1 MKFYKVQ
8 SEIALRPPRRRR
20 GEKRGITRLKYV
32 GIDYGLARTDLA
44 VSDPEG
50 RLAFPLV
57 TLRLEEYP
65 NRKDF
70 LAALAARITAEE
82 AEAVVM
88 GLPLLDDG
96 TDSLTTRQV
105 RNVTE
110 RLKRRVDLPV
120 FYMPEL
126 LSSEEAWSDL
136 RDAGLTARKRK
147 AVLDQQAAVRIL
159 ASFLALPPEQRR
171 PA

>member
-1 MKFYKVQ
+1 M
-8 SEIALRPPRRRR
+8 
-20 GEKRGITRLKYV
+20 KYV
-32 GIDYGLARTDLA
+32 GVDYGLARTGLA

-50 RLAFPLV
+50 RLAFPLT
-57 TLRLEEYP
+57 TLRLEEHAG
-65 NRKDF
+65 RKEF
-70 LAALAARITAEE
+70 LAALAARITAE
-82 AEAVVM
+82 AAGAVVM

-105 RNVTE
+105 RNITA
-110 RLKRRVDLPV
+110 RLKRRLDLPV

-126 LSSEEAWSDL
+126 LSSEEAWADL
-136 RDAGLTARKRK
+136 REAGVRVGKRK

>member
-32 GIDYGLARTDLA
+32 GIDYGLARTGLA

-110 RLKRRVDLPV
+110 RLKRRVDLSV

>member
-1 MKFYKVQ
+1 M
-8 SEIALRPPRRRR
+8 
-20 GEKRGITRLKYV
+20 KYV
-32 GIDYGLARTDLA
+32 GVDYGLARTGLA

-50 RLAFPLV
+50 RLAFPLG
-57 TLRLEEYP
+57 TLRLEEHAG
-65 NRKDF
+65 RKEF
-70 LAALAARITAEE
+70 LAALAARITAE
-82 AEAVVM
+82 AAGAVVM

-105 RNVTE
+105 RNITA
-110 RLKRRVDLPV
+110 RLKRRLDLPV

-126 LSSEEAWSDL
+126 LSSEEAWADL
-136 RDAGLTARKRK
+136 REAGVRVGKRK

>member
-1 MKFYKVQ
+1 MGV
-8 SEIALRPPRRRR
+8 
-20 GEKRGITRLKYV
+20 
-32 GIDYGLARTDLA
+32 DYGLARTGLA

-50 RLAFPLV
+50 RLAFPLT
-57 TLRLEEYP
+57 TLRLEEHA
-65 NRKDF
+65 NRKEF
-70 LAALAARITAEE
+70 LAALAAAITAEG
-82 AEAVVM
+82 AGAVVM

-105 RNVTE
+105 RNVTG
-110 RLKRRVDLPV
+110 RLKRRLDLPF

-126 LSSEEAWSDL
+126 LSSEEAWADL
-136 RDAGLTARKRK
+136 REAGLRADRRK

-159 ASFLALPPEQRR
+159 GSFLALPPERRR

>member
-1 MKFYKVQ
+1 MGV
-8 SEIALRPPRRRR
+8 
-20 GEKRGITRLKYV
+20 
-32 GIDYGLARTDLA
+32 DYGLARTGLA

-57 TLRLEEYP
+57 TLRLEEHAG
-65 NRKDF
+65 RKEF
-70 LAALAARITAEE
+70 LAALAARITAE
-82 AEAVVM
+82 AAGAVVM

-105 RNVTE
+105 RNITA
-110 RLKRRVDLPV
+110 RLKRRLNLPV

-126 LSSEEAWSDL
+126 LSSEEAWADL
-136 RDAGLTARKRK
+136 REAGVRVGKRK

>member
-1 MKFYKVQ
+1 MGV
-8 SEIALRPPRRRR
+8 
-20 GEKRGITRLKYV
+20 
-32 GIDYGLARTDLA
+32 DYGLARTGLA

-50 RLAFPLV
+50 RLAFPLT
-57 TLRLEEYP
+57 TLRLEEHAG
-65 NRKDF
+65 RKEF
-70 LAALAARITAEE
+70 LAALAARITAE
-82 AEAVVM
+82 AAGAVVM

-105 RNVTE
+105 RNITA
-110 RLKRRVDLPV
+110 RLKRRLDLPV

-126 LSSEEAWSDL
+126 LSSEEAWADL
-136 RDAGLTARKRK
+136 REAGVRVGKRK

>member
-1 MKFYKVQ
+1 MGV
-8 SEIALRPPRRRR
+8 
-20 GEKRGITRLKYV
+20 
-32 GIDYGLARTDLA
+32 DYGLARTGLA

-50 RLAFPLV
+50 RLAFPLG
-57 TLRLEEYP
+57 TLRLEDHAG
-65 NRKDF
+65 RKEF
-70 LAALAARITAEE
+70 LAALAARITAE
-82 AEAVVM
+82 AAGAVVM

-105 RNVTE
+105 RNITA
-110 RLKRRVDLPV
+110 RLKRRLDLPV

-126 LSSEEAWSDL
+126 LSSEEAWADL
-136 RDAGLTARKRK
+136 REAGVRVGKRK

>member
-1 MKFYKVQ
+1 MGV
-8 SEIALRPPRRRR
+8 
-20 GEKRGITRLKYV
+20 
-32 GIDYGLARTDLA
+32 DYGLARTGLA

-50 RLAFPLV
+50 RLAFPLG
-57 TLRLEEYP
+57 TLRLEEHAG
-65 NRKDF
+65 RKEF
-70 LAALAARITAEE
+70 LAALAARITAE
-82 AEAVVM
+82 AAGAVVM

-105 RNVTE
+105 RNITA
-110 RLKRRVDLPV
+110 RLKRRLDLPV

-126 LSSEEAWSDL
+126 LSSEEAWADL
-136 RDAGLTARKRK
+136 REAGVRVGKRK